1 MFNILIHDN
10 NKLLN
15 RIFEEQFLK
24 CGDFVTFTSEDKKKL
39 SFFIKYNSI
48 DILILEFNPSI
59 SSLSFIFEEFISS
72 NRYGSIILLYNQEHE
87 KFLPNLKYIR
97 ILPKPFR
104 MRNLLDLVYDI
115 GFSNN
120 QKIKLMENLL
130 FYPVNKII
138 CNIKNHEKV
147 FLTEKENQLLRF
159 FILNK
164 NIEISKGDILKEIW
178 GIKSSINTHTLET
191 HLYRLKKKINRLKID
206 LSFSFVNRSNFYCL
220 RYKNK

>member
-1 MFNILIHDN
+1 MLNILIHDN

-24 CGDFVTFTSEDKKKL
+24 CGYSLTFNSEDKKKL
-39 SFFIKYNSI
+39 SFYIKNNPF
-48 DILILEFNPSI
+48 DILILGFNPSI
-59 SSLSFIFEEFISS
+59 STSSYIFEEFISS
-72 NRYGSIILLYNQEHE
+72 NRYGSIILLYNQEHK

-97 ILPKPFR
+97 ILQKPFR
-104 MRNLLDLVYDI
+104 MKSLLDLIYDI
-115 GFSNN
+115 GFSSN

-138 CNIKNHEKV
+138 CNIKNEEKV
-147 FLTEKENQLLRF
+147 TLTEKENQLLKF

-178 GIKSSINTHTLET
+178 GIKPSINTHTLET

-220 RYKNK
+220 RYK